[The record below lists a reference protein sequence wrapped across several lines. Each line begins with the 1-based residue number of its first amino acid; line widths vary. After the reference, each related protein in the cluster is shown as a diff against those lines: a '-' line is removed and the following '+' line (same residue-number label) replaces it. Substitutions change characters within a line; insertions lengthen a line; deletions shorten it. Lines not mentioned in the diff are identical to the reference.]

1 MAHPDRRICVVTGSR
16 AEYGL
21 LRPLMEVLRS
31 EPGLVLQ
38 TVATGMHLAAEFGH
52 TIDAILADGFVVEEK
67 VEMLVSSDTG
77 TGAAKSVGLGL
88 IGFADALA
96 RLAPDLVVVLGDR
109 FELLSAVQAA
119 LFLRI
124 PVAHLCGG
132 DTTEGAFDESVRHA
146 LTKMSHLHFVTNALS
161 ARRVVQMGEDPA
173 AVHVVGATGLDLL
186 TRMDKMSRAELEDSL
201 GFTLRRRN
209 LVVTFHPITLDQDSG
224 IGQMQALL
232 DALAQL
238 AGDVGIVITLPNAD
252 PGGRRFTEMLKDFA
266 AGRDNVSVHTSLGQK
281 RYYSLLALADAM
293 VGNSSSGI
301 SEAPSFG
308 IATVNIGDRQGG
320 RFHGESVI
328 DCPAETGAILA
339 AIERALDSDFT
350 GTVNPYG
357 DGQACGRILA
367 VLRGIE
373 DLGALVKKKFHLL
386 EPS

>member
-1 MAHPDRRICVVTGSR
+1 MAHPNRRICVVTGSR

-21 LRPLMEVLRS
+21 LRPLMAAIGA
-31 EPGLVLQ
+31 EPGLSLQ
-38 TVATGMHLAAEFGH
+38 IVATGMHLAAEFGH
-52 TIDAILADGFVVEEK
+52 TVDAIVADGFVVDDQ
-67 VEMLVSSDTG
+67 VEMLLSSDTG
-77 TGAAKSVGLGL
+77 IGAAKSVGLGL
-88 IGFADALA
+88 IGFADSLA

-109 FELLSAVQAA
+109 FELLAAVQAA

-146 LTKMSHLHFVTNALS
+146 LTKMAHLHFVTNDLS

-173 AVHVVGATGLDLL
+173 MVHVVGATGLDLL
-186 TRMDKMSRAELEDSL
+186 TRMERMGRAELEQSL
-201 GFTLRRRN
+201 GFPLRRRN
-209 LVVTFHPITLDQDSG
+209 LVVTFHPITLDADSG
-224 IGQMQALL
+224 TGQMQALL

-238 AGDVGIVITLPNAD
+238 PDDVGIVVTLPNAD
-252 PGGRRFTEMLKDFA
+252 PGGRRFAEMLKDFA
-266 AGRDNVSVHTSLGQK
+266 AGRDQVSVHTSLGQT
-281 RYYSLLALADAM
+281 RYYSLLGEVDAM

-320 RFHGESVI
+320 RFHGDSVI
-328 DCPAETGAILA
+328 DCPAETEAILA
-339 AIERALDSDFT
+339 AIERALASDFA

-367 VLRGIE
+367 AIRGVD
-373 DLGALVKKKFHLL
+373 DLAALVKKKFHLL
-386 EPS
+386 ECP